1 MSLWKEKNPMQ
12 AQSNQTDPNQTDPN
26 RTDPKQGRS
35 NKAKMIR
42 VALPVALLLAICT
55 AATAYFPKSAT
66 PEKPAAS
73 SRANVAQ
80 PANVTATDPGPRP
93 LPAAAGGFLPLLSAN
108 EQQIEPSITTEFNRT
123 HDVIVTSPTDGGLGP
138 RFNEN
143 SCASCHA
150 YPAVGGSSPPT
161 NPLFSIYN
169 YAGATNTMP
178 SFITSTGPILE
189 ARFINQPGTTIP
201 DGTVHQLFTITGRT
215 DAAGCNISQPDFVT
229 AGSQGNL
236 VLRQVTPTYGAGLM
250 EVIRN
255 IDIVTNWNADPTQ
268 KKMLGISG
276 HPNYSGNDGSIMR
289 FGWKAQVRSTLL
301 MAANQMNVEMG
312 VTNETFPNEIDQTPG
327 CVLNPVPETV
337 SNFTPGILTEMF
349 PGDAERTEY
358 FTQWLNPP
366 TPAPSTASTR
376 NGQVQFNDVG
386 CVYCH
391 TQSFTTPATSR
402 PALGGITINLYSDML
417 VHQMGPGLADGL
429 PQGQAGPDEFRT
441 SPLWGIGQRL
451 WFLHDGRTNN
461 IVTAIEDHYSL
472 GNSLYPNSE
481 ANQVITNFNSLSP
494 KNQQDLVNFLRSL

>member
-1 MSLWKEKNPMQ
+1 MSLSENNPMQ
-12 AQSNQTDPNQTDPN
+12 AQSN
-26 RTDPKQGRS
+26 KARS
-35 NKAKMIR
+35 NKAKLIR
-42 VALPVALLLAICT
+42 VVLPVALLLAICT
-55 AATAYFPKSAT
+55 AATAYFPKSAKGI
-66 PEKPAAS
+66 KPVAAL
-73 SRANVAQ
+73 RTNVSVL
-80 PANVTATDPGPRP
+80 PSVTATDPGPRP
-93 LPAAAGGFLPLLSAN
+93 RPAAAGGFLSSLSAN

-150 YPAVGGSSPPT
+150 YPAVGGSSPPN

-169 YAGATNTMP
+169 YNGANNTMP

-189 ARFINQPGTTIP
+189 ARFINQPGTTVP

-215 DAAGCNISQPDFVT
+215 DAAGCSITQPDFVT
-229 AGSQGNL
+229 AAAQGNL

-255 IDIVTNWNADPTQ
+255 IDIINNMNANLTQ
-268 KKMLGISG
+268 KASLGITG

-337 SNFTPGILTEMF
+337 TNFTPGILTEMF

-358 FTQWLNPP
+358 FIQWLTPP
-366 TPAPSTASTR
+366 TPAKPDASTK
-376 NGQVQFNDVG
+376 NGQVQFTNVG

-391 TQSFTTPATSR
+391 TTSFTTPATSR
-402 PALGGITINLYSDML
+402 PALGDITINLYSDIL
-417 VHQMGPGLADGL
+417 VHHMGPGLADGL
-429 PQGQAGPDEFRT
+429 PQAQAGPDEFRT
-441 SPLWGIGQRL
+441 APLWGIGQRL
-451 WFLHDGRTNN
+451 WFLHDGRTSN

-472 GNSLYPNSE
+472 SNGSYPASE
-481 ANQVITNFNSLSP
+481 ANQSITNFNNLSP

>member
-1 MSLWKEKNPMQ
+1 MSLWKETNAMQ
-12 AQSNQTDPNQTDPN
+12 AQLK
-26 RTDPKQGRS
+26 RWKL
-35 NKAKMIR
+35 MR
-42 VALPVALLLAICT
+42 VVLPSVLLLAICT
-55 AATAYFPKSAT
+55 AATAYFPKSAKVT
-66 PEKPAAS
+66 KSATAAS
-73 SRANVAQ
+73 VRTNVIL
-80 PANVTATDPGPRP
+80 PPTVSATDPGPRP
-93 LPAAAGGFLPLLSAN
+93 LPANAGGFLSSLSPN

-150 YPAVGGSSPPT
+150 YPAVGGSSPPS

-169 YAGATNTMP
+169 YNGAQNTMP
-178 SFITSTGPILE
+178 SFITSNGPILE
-189 ARFINQPGTTIP
+189 ARFINQPGTTTP
-201 DGTVHQLFTITGRT
+201 DGTVHQLFTITGRS
-215 DAAGCNISQPDFVT
+215 DAAGCNIAQPDFTT
-229 AGSQGNL
+229 AASQGNL
-236 VLRQVTPTYGAGLM
+236 VLRQVIPTYGDGLI

-255 IDIVTNWNADPTQ
+255 IDITNNMNSNLTEKAT
-268 KKMLGISG
+268 LGITG
-276 HPNYSGNDGSIMR
+276 HPNYSGNDGSIQR

-349 PGDAERTEY
+349 PGDSERAEY
-358 FTQWLNPP
+358 FTQWLSPP
-366 TPAPSTASTR
+366 VPGKSSTSVK
-376 NGQVQFNDVG
+376 NGKTQFTTAG

-391 TQSFTTPATSR
+391 TTSFTTPATSR
-402 PALGGITINLYSDML
+402 PALGAITINLYSDLL
-417 VHQMGPGLADGL
+417 VHHMGPGLADGL
-429 PQGQAGPDEFRT
+429 QQGSAGPDEFRT
-441 SPLWGIGQRL
+441 APLWGIGQRL

-472 GNSLYPNSE
+472 GSGSYPASE
-481 ANQVITNFNSLSP
+481 ANKAVTNFNNLSP

>member
-1 MSLWKEKNPMQ
+1 MWLCPRRFRR
-12 AQSNQTDPNQTDPN
+12 P
-26 RTDPKQGRS
+26 
-35 NKAKMIR
+35 I
-42 VALPVALLLAICT
+42 LARDRC
-55 AATAYFPKSAT
+55 PLT
-66 PEKPAAS
+66 PAS
-73 SRANVAQ
+73 
-80 PANVTATDPGPRP
+80 
-93 LPAAAGGFLPLLSAN
+93 FLSTLSPN

-150 YPAVGGSSPPT
+150 YPAVGGSSPPS

-169 YAGATNTMP
+169 YNGANNTMP

-215 DAAGCNISQPDFVT
+215 DAAGCNIAQPDFIT
-229 AGSQGNL
+229 AASTGQSGPCA
-236 VLRQVTPTYGAGLM
+236 RCIPTYGDGLI

-255 IDIVTNWNADPTQ
+255 IDITNNMNANLTQ
-268 KKMLGISG
+268 KATLGITG
-276 HPNYSGNDGSIMR
+276 HPNYSGNDGSIQR

-301 MAANQMNVEMG
+301 MSAHQMNVEMG

-349 PGDAERTEY
+349 PGDYARAEY
-358 FTQWLNPP
+358 FTQWLAPP
-366 TPAPSTASTR
+366 TPAKATNSTK
-376 NGQVQFNDVG
+376 NGKTQFINAG
-386 CVYCH
+386 CIYCH

-402 PALGGITINLYSDML
+402 PALGNITINLYSDL
-417 VHQMGPGLADGL
+417 IVHHMGPGLADGL
-429 PQGQAGPDEFRT
+429 PQGAAGPDEFRT
-441 SPLWGIGQRL
+441 APLWGIGQRL

-461 IVTAIEDHYSL
+461 IVTAIEDHYEPGQRFIS
-472 GNSLYPNSE
+472 GFRGEPE
-481 ANQVITNFNSLSP
+481 RSP
-494 KNQQDLVNFLRSL
+494 TSTT

>member
-12 AQSNQTDPNQTDPN
+12 AQSNQA
-26 RTDPKQGRS
+26 RS
-35 NKAKMIR
+35 NKAKLIR
-42 VALPVALLLAICT
+42 VALPMALLLAICT
-55 AATAYFPKSAT
+55 AATAYFPKSAKAI
-66 PEKPAAS
+66 KPALAAS
-73 SRANVAQ
+73 SRTNVAKS
-80 PANVTATDPGPRP
+80 PTVTATDPGPRP
-93 LPAAAGGFLPLLSAN
+93 LPASAGGFLSSLSAN

-150 YPAVGGSSPPT
+150 YPAVGGSSPPN

-169 YAGATNTMP
+169 YNGANNTMP

-189 ARFINQPGTTIP
+189 ARFIDQPGTTIP
-201 DGTVHQLFTITGRT
+201 DGTVHQLFTISGRT
-215 DAAGCNISQPDFVT
+215 DATGCNISQPDFVT
-229 AGSQGNL
+229 AAAQSNL

-255 IDIVTNWNADPTQ
+255 IDITNNMNSNLSV
-268 KKMLGISG
+268 KKTLGITG

-312 VTNETFPNEIDQTPG
+312 VTNETFPNELDQTPG

-349 PGDAERTEY
+349 PGDSSRAEY
-358 FTQWLNPP
+358 FIQWLTPP
-366 TPAPSTASTR
+366 TPGQASNSTKNGKTQFST
-376 NGQVQFNDVG
+376 VG

-391 TQSFTTPATSR
+391 TTSFTTPATSR
-402 PALGGITINLYSDML
+402 PGLGNITINLYSDIL
-417 VHQMGPGLADGL
+417 VHHMGPGLADGL

-441 SPLWGIGQRL
+441 APLWGIGQRL
-451 WFLHDGRTNN
+451 WFMHDGRTSN

-472 GNSLYPNSE
+472 SNGSYPASE
-481 ANQVITNFNSLSP
+481 ANQSITNFNNLSP